1 MKLIRITSLV
11 MQDKLLTLWTC
22 MYLSKGSTS
31 LNTKFCKASFRPF
44 GSWKTQLYW
53 YLQTLAPPFSCKQH
67 STYKFKSIYINLL
80 TSLPTWQTI
89 SSRDPGLRSRGWA
102 IFQQIKSSP
111 NKSNQMQTTVQKCYT
126 QKPRNTPTRAAVATT
141 EQWER
146 TITGSNKSKLI
157 ENNNNSLYYYYC
169 SESRA
174 DIEVK
179 WSSFGERFEFV
190 SPALVVCR

>member
-1 MKLIRITSLV
+1 MHFSNDICACPIAWTLHFSFRRFLEFMKLIRITSLV
-11 MQDKLLTLWTC
+11 MQDMLLTLWTC

-44 GSWKTQLYW
+44 GRTQLYW

-126 QKPRNTPTRAAVATT
+126 QNTEKYTHTCGGGNY
-141 EQWER
+141 R
-146 TITGSNKSKLI
+146 TVGK
-157 ENNNNSLYYYYC
+157 NNN
-169 SESRA
+169 RQQQ
-174 DIEVK
+174 K
-179 WSSFGERFEFV
+179 
-190 SPALVVCR
+190 